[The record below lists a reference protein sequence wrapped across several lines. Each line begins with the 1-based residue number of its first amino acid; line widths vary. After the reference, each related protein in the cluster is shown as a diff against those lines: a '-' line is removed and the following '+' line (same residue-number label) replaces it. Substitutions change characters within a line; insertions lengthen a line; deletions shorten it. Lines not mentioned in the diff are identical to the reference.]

1 MGKVVGSTARRLTY
15 VDDLCIPS
23 DENILVIDNGCDQ
36 SIININSFLVQSF
49 AGIYYNVGGAIS
61 TMKSTNLELVNEAFT
76 LVSMP
81 DGGKFIFKINQAF
94 LDKNPQQSEALL
106 QPHQAR
112 AFGVI
117 VDDCACR
124 HLAPSG
130 NPGGQCITVNKSTYK
145 MHFDGWKCYLKITKP
160 QPSDLSKYKII
171 ELTPMLEYA
180 PQRRYSRRV
189 PGTRK

>member
-1 MGKVVGSTARRLTY
+1 MGNTARRLTY

-81 DGGKFIFKINQAF
+81 DGGKIIFKINQAF

-117 VDDCACR
+117 VNDCASR
-124 HLAPSG
+124 YLAPSS
-130 NPGGQCITVNKSTYK
+130 NPGGQYKTVNKSNYGI
-145 MHFDGWKCYLKITKP
+145 HVDGWKCYFKITKP
-160 QPSDLSKYKII
+160 
-171 ELTPMLEYA
+171 
-180 PQRRYSRRV
+180 
-189 PGTRK
+189 